1 MTSQNQRIDWH
12 DNNKE
17 PLEVPGV
24 EVEPG
29 QGRGGGGLEP
39 VLAGVV
45 RALGLHH
52 VEGVGVPRLGAC
64 VPLGLVVHLH
74 SAGYK

>member
-1 MTSQNQRIDWH
+1 M
-12 DNNKE
+12 
-17 PLEVPGV
+17 EVQ
-24 EVEPG
+24 PG

-52 VEGVGVPRLGAC
+52 VEGVGVPRLGAR
-64 VPLGLVVHLH
+64 VTLGLVVHLTILLRIVEML
-74 SAGYK
+74 SGYLHVIKLSM